1 VYYIVFTCNRCVCV
15 WVQGCV
21 CEISTAEI
29 GELAVVG
36 KVGEFCL
43 VSFLNFFQPGLN
55 PLCNMHTHHWLGQGT
70 EPPDRWEAT
79 EKEGPYHSVKGPE
92 WSLKGPYW

>member
-1 VYYIVFTCNRCVCV
+1 
-15 WVQGCV
+15 
-21 CEISTAEI
+21 
-29 GELAVVG
+29 
-36 KVGEFCL
+36 
-43 VSFLNFFQPGLN
+43 
-55 PLCNMHTHHWLGQGT
+55 MHTHHWLGQGT